1 MTENIIILGRGIS
14 LKRIPELKN
23 IENIEYVILLNT
35 FWDSPQ
41 TETPYYKNEIIHN
54 LLSKKKIILI
64 FNPLCNMDKLDI
76 FCEKYNI
83 ISIYITL
90 FPKNTRI
97 GRIGI
102 TYLKKIILKYGNI
115 YPYNSIQL
123 LPKELIPKYLNN
135 KRNFTNV
142 GTMGLAIEFVNISLK
157 YKNIYIFG
165 LDFYEKNYLFEQN
178 HDYNLECNKL
188 ELIKNDFLL
197 FFKNLK
203 HLNFYIYSLAII
215 KEFMK
220 NNNFSIPN
228 LTVL

>member
-41 TETPYYKNEIIHN
+41 SETPYYKNEIIHN

-64 FNPLCNMDKLDI
+64 FNHLCNIDKLDI

-90 FPKNTRI
+90 FPKKTRI
-97 GRIGI
+97 GII
-102 TYLKKIILKYGNI
+102 TLKKIILKYGNI

-123 LPKELIPKYLNN
+123 LPEELIPKFLNN
-135 KRNFTNV
+135 EKNFTNV
-142 GTMGLAIEFVNISLK
+142 GTMGLVIEFINISLK

-165 LDFYEKNYLFEQN
+165 LDFYEKNYLFKQN
-178 HDYNLECNKL
+178 HDYNIECNKS
-188 ELIKNDFLL
+188 ELIKNDFLF

-203 HLNFYIYSLAII
+203 HLNFHIYSLANI
-215 KEFMK
+215 KEFIE

-228 LTVL
+228 LTIL